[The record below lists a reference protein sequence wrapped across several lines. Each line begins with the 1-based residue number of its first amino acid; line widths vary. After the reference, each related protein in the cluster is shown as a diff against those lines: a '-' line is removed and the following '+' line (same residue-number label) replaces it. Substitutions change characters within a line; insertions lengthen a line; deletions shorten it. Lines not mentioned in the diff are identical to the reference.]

1 MGTRLRLALL
11 MLTAIPGQATPPH
24 GVPGA
29 ESEFLPVPTLPCPK
43 DSCQGQ
49 GEWKFGYLYS
59 CDECNDPF
67 YYCTA
72 CRRQLRPDEDHGHD
86 GASG

>member
-11 MLTAIPGQATPPH
+11 MLTATTVHQGAPH
-24 GVPGA
+24 QVPGA
-29 ESEFLPVPTLPCPK
+29 RSGVVPVRTLPCPK
-43 DSCQGQ
+43 DSCGGQ
-49 GEWKFGYLYS
+49 GEWQSGYLYS

-72 CRRQLRPDEDHGHD
+72 CRRQLGADEDHGHD
-86 GASG
+86 DASG